1 MAIILKP
8 RITIYAFNDTTYA
21 TQLYTYNAF
30 TDSGATTK
38 PISMQFES
46 TTTGAGSF
54 SIEIEDSDGLLD
66 QETFIKGNRIFI
78 ECSKDGS
85 TWQPAFKGLIRSV
98 KRSLFGALGSTFTIS
113 GYSYL
118 VRLNERI
125 LNTIR
130 ESTVTGGQYD
140 RTDSTMF
147 TNNLINSILTTD
159 SNYVYGL
166 DDTQQYSVFKTS
178 NIASSPIT
186 TWIPRLDAQ
195 LTTVSDAI
203 SSILEFSSNAL
214 MVMDPANDQLVL
226 FDPQQIASGANVFLV
241 TDQPNLVADDA
252 AITMYPIE
260 PYTYDIS
267 YDYPDSGSRLISS
280 IGNAGVCPEEVQTDP
295 LQDTYSSAGWLF
307 DGTTTGGVSFAMG
320 NIPSSPIKNL
330 RIQMVAHGNC
340 SAQTQI
346 TVKIWGPRTDTTVGG
361 QCTIGGVIH
370 AVSVQEIKLGAL
382 ASPSMTLYKDGIAGT
397 PFPDA
402 SAGDTSFIVQMA
414 SSAVGP
420 AISGNDFTMGIIP
433 VSTQTAAAKVG
444 VVIDNSTSW
453 HGSSTTTP
461 YFSTYDNQSFALRYS
476 TDSFNVGCYPTSN
489 PITGEKY
496 FRYDIGL
503 APGTKPACGGL
514 PALADA
520 DPVFA
525 VAEDK
530 NMSKRLGMVER
541 VVSDI
546 PTHVRTAQTMNE
558 YLFAR
563 LFTASKP
570 RFTFD
575 FPAVSIPTKIP
586 KAGDIVAHVSKKAGV
601 GTKSSPLQTGVI
613 MSVNYE
619 FRQDDEGI
627 IGLTKMGLSTTGI
640 RRGYY

>member
-38 PISMQFES
+38 PVSMQFES

-118 VRLNERI
+118 VRFNERI

-130 ESTVTGGQYD
+130 ESSVTGGQYN

-195 LTTVSDAI
+195 LTTISEAI

-214 MVMDPANDQLVL
+214 MVMDPSNDQLVL

-241 TDQPNLVADDA
+241 TDQPNFTADDA

-267 YDYPDSGSRLISS
+267 YDYPDSGSRLIAS
-280 IGNAGVCPEEVQTDP
+280 IGNPPEVTPCPEQTVTTGNTLTQWEAGFEFVLWVSGVGNVWYGTVISIPGDSP
-295 LQDTYSSAGWLF
+295 VTSVSIGMKTMGAPTGTDRNRLTAQLGEWITSGSPANVIWAATFGSQFDLYLNGDSSATLPTAASGVLTAPYIMKTVPSFSQTLNGWPPTITSNGSTNL
-307 DGTTTGGVSFAMG
+307 GLRVSPY
-320 NIPSSPIKNL
+320 N
-330 RIQMVAHGNC
+330 
-340 SAQTQI
+340 
-346 TVKIWGPRTDTTVGG
+346 TTVQDANNSYHWGR
-361 QCTIGGVIH
+361 QFPYDSPWQRWVT
-370 AVSVQEIKLGAL
+370 ATGA
-382 ASPSMTLYKDGIAGT
+382 
-397 PFPDA
+397 
-402 SAGDTSFIVQMA
+402 
-414 SSAVGP
+414 
-420 AISGNDFTMGIIP
+420 
-433 VSTQTAAAKVG
+433 
-444 VVIDNSTSW
+444 
-453 HGSSTTTP
+453 
-461 YFSTYDNQSFALRYS
+461 
-476 TDSFNVGCYPTSN
+476 
-489 PITGEKY
+489 ITGNN
-496 FRYDIGL
+496 
-503 APGTKPACGGL
+503 PGAGSATQ
-514 PALADA
+514 ALKADLTAGAASVTIPPCADPVASLKDA
-520 DPVFA
+520 DDVFA

-627 IGLTKMGLSTTGI
+627 IGLTKLGLSTTGI